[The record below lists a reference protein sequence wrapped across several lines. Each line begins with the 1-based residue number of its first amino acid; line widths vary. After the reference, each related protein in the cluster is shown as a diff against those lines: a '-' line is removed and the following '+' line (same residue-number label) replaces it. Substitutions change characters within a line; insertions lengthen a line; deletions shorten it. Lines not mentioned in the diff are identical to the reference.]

1 MDKQKVISI
10 YNNLGIRCWDKGNN
24 VTAGWVNVQCPFCGD
39 ISNHCGVN
47 PATLKISCWIC
58 GAGGSF
64 VDLLV
69 KLTDLP
75 FSECK
80 SITEDSTVSFK
91 KRAIDQIKG
100 DLYGVEEEEP
110 KISENIITVLP
121 KTFELITENI
131 RSDLFWSY
139 LKRRNLSI
147 HTIIEYGCGICR
159 AGDYMHRMIIPVYY
173 QGKLVSYQGADMTGF
188 SVLKYQSAP
197 LSMGRINDYL
207 YGLDEIGKRMIV
219 VEGILDKWRNGKETV
234 SAFTSTI
241 TSAQFKLIIAMELEE
256 LYFCFDPEVLA
267 YYKAK
272 KQAEKFRPFISTVEV
287 VRLPDGYDP
296 DKLGQEKVYECI
308 LETLV

>member
-1 MDKQKVISI
+1 MDKQKVINI

-24 VTAGWVNVQCPFCGD
+24 VTIGWVNVQCPFCAD
-39 ISNHCGVN
+39 ASNHCGVN
-47 PATLKISCWIC
+47 PTTQIFSCWIC
-58 GAGGSF
+58 GMKGSF

-80 SITEDSTVSFK
+80 NIIEDSTVSFK
-91 KRAIDQIKG
+91 KRAIDQIKE
-100 DLYGVEEEEP
+100 DLYGIEEEESQT
-110 KISENIITVLP
+110 SENIVTVLP
-121 KTFELITENI
+121 RTFELITENT
-131 RSDLFWSY
+131 RSSLLRDY
-139 LKRRNLSI
+139 IKKRNLSI
-147 HTIIEYGCGICR
+147 HTLIEYGCGICR

-188 SVLKYQSAP
+188 SDLKYQSAP

-207 YGLDEIGKRMIV
+207 YGLDEINRRMIV
-219 VEGILDKWRNGKETV
+219 VEGILDKWRTGKEAV
-234 SAFTSTI
+234 AAFTSTV
-241 TSAQFKLIIAMELEE
+241 TEAQIKLILSMELEE

-287 VRLPDGYDP
+287 VKLPFGYDP
-296 DKLGQEKVYECI
+296 DKLGKQKVYECI
-308 LETLV
+308 LETHV